1 MLTVL
6 KVYILV
12 AQTRESVTLGQ
23 GLQIDVG
30 FEGETQALMRAVA
43 VVDFVQGTVKERK
56 GYWAVARELLTV
68 VKPVES
74 SV

>member
-12 AQTRESVTLGQ
+12 AQTRESTTLGQ

-30 FEGETQALMRAVA
+30 FGGETQALMRVVV

-56 GYWAVARELLTV
+56 GYWAVARELPTV

-74 SV
+74 LV

>member
-12 AQTRESVTLGQ
+12 AQTRESTTLEQ
-23 GLQIDVG
+23 GLQIDEG
-30 FEGETQALMRAVA
+30 FGGETQALMRAVV

-56 GYWAVARELLTV
+56 GYWAVARELLIV
-68 VKPVES
+68 AKPVGS

>member
-1 MLTVL
+1 MLTAL

-12 AQTRESVTLGQ
+12 AQTRESATLEQ

-30 FEGETQALMRAVA
+30 FGGETQALMRAVV

-56 GYWAVARELLTV
+56 GHWAVARGSLTV